1 MIEITEKYKCCG
13 CTACASVCSHQCITM
28 VEDAEGF
35 KYPKVDTSLCVQCGL
50 CEKVCPMQHPESD
63 KDVIKVIGA
72 KHNDAEVRKASSS
85 GGAFSLIA
93 QTFIANGGVV
103 VGCAMN
109 DKLQAC
115 HIVCQTE
122 DELVRLR
129 SSKYVQS
136 NMDGVYPQIRRLLR
150 EGRKVLF
157 SGTPCQVAGLRR
169 YLIKSYDNL
178 YCIDVLCHGVPSP
191 KLFRE
196 YKQMME
202 QQYGAKATF
211 VSYRCKKKEWKRLY
225 IDLQFQNG
233 KEYFKS
239 ATFDPYMQLF
249 LGNGS
254 QRNACFHCPFTTTH
268 RQGDISLGDFWGI
281 GRNHPELDD
290 EKGISMILVN
300 SDKGSEMFERIK
312 TNTVCFDSTLDQAI
326 AGNKV
331 LVENITGEDKRNS
344 FYATYVSEG
353 LHCAFEKYTTK
364 YSGTKQLYIRLMR
377 SGLDLLRKLTHKGY

>member
-1 MIEITEKYKCCG
+1 MINIQDKRKCCG

-35 KYPKVDTSLCVQCGL
+35 KYPQVDAEKCVNCGL
-50 CEKVCPMQHPESD
+50 CEKVCPMLHPESD
-63 KDVIKVIGA
+63 NEVRNVIGA
-72 KHNDAEVRKASSS
+72 KHKDAVVRKDSSS
-85 GGAFSLIA
+85 GGAFSLLA
-93 QTFIANGGVV
+93 EEFISNGGVV
-103 VGCAMN
+103 VGCAMDEN
-109 DKLQAC
+109 LQAK
-115 HIVCQTE
+115 HIICTNKK
-122 DELVRLR
+122 DIVRLR

-136 NMDGVYPQIRRLLR
+136 NMDGVYPQVRKMLR

-169 YLIKSYDNL
+169 FLIKPFDNL
-178 YCIDVLCHGVPSP
+178 YFIDILCHGVPSP

-196 YKQMME
+196 YKEMME
-202 QQYGAKATF
+202 AKYKAKANF

-290 EKGISMILVN
+290 DKGISMILVN